1 VLSRTA
7 ASGDGR
13 AIPSRVDQL
22 DEGVYVAVAECFKGA
37 ANAVNTHTLPGYNR
51 QGVPAN
57 CRYGTRCRG
66 SVLGGYLA
74 RTLSEPR

>member
-13 AIPSRVDQL
+13 AI
-22 DEGVYVAVAECFKGA
+22 EGSISSTRAS
-37 ANAVNTHTLPGYNR
+37 TLPSPSASKARRMLSTLIPFQATTAKEY
-51 QGVPAN
+51 PAN